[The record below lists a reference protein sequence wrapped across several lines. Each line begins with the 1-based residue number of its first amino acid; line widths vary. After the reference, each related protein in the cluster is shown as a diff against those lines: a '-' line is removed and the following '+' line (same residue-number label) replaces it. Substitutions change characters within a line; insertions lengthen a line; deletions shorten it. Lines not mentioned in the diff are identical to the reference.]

1 MNKILGILLLL
12 VFVCVGTTLLNDAF
26 VESFNMQNIVR
37 YSAFY
42 GIIGVGVAMVIITG
56 GIDLSIGSVIGLVG
70 CVLPMLLVDNGWSVP
85 ASLSAVMLLSVI
97 IGFTHGLL
105 ITKMRLQPFIVTLC
119 GLLVY
124 RGLARWMTS
133 DQTKGFGS
141 EFNDSLRLLA
151 IGKPCSVALLSL
163 LAGIGLTLWSV
174 WNLLNSPRPH
184 DDSTDDPSIRWHLPM
199 VGVLLGLLLVT
210 IGGSRFVYGYQV
222 DVSGTLIS
230 LGSLDI
236 AGWSTRVHPD
246 AVRLP
251 RQLMSWASWGVIPG
265 VFWLMIVLGVRN
277 PRSIVFPL
285 VMVGVAAG
293 LVWASTTL
301 VNRPDDWFWLGARW
315 ARTWRIVGVFSS
327 LGLLM
332 AALAWLGQ
340 RAVRIAGAAATAPL
354 LLTTGCAVLGLLSQT
369 PLGETLVPAPFIVL
383 MLMAFAASVFLNQT
397 IYGRYLLALG
407 NNEEAARFSGINTVR
422 MTILAYV
429 LCSLAAGLGGILF
442 ALDTNSIQPASHGN
456 FYELYAI
463 AAAVLG
469 GCSLRGGEGT
479 ILGVV
484 IGAAV
489 MRVLYNSINLIGIPS
504 QLEFAIIGLVIL
516 LGVVADEMVKRI
528 ASRQTQS
535 PER

>member
-1 MNKILGILLLL
+1 MNKIFGILLLL
-12 VFVCVGTTLLNDAF
+12 VFICVGTTLLNDAF

-85 ASLSAVMLLSVI
+85 MSLAAVMLLALI
-97 IGFTHGLL
+97 IGLTHGLL

-124 RGLARWMTS
+124 RGLARWITT

-151 IGKPCSVALLSL
+151 IGKPCSVALLAL
-163 LAGIGLTLWSV
+163 LAGAGVMLWSG
-174 WNLLNSPRPH
+174 WRLIRSRRTH
-184 DDSTDDPSIRWHLPM
+184 DLSTETVTAPWHLPT
-199 VGVLLGLLLVT
+199 VGVILGLLLIA
-210 IGGSRFVYGYQV
+210 IGGSRFAYGYQV
-222 DVSGTLIS
+222 DMGGTLIS

-236 AGWSTRVHPD
+236 PGWSTRVHPD
-246 AVRLP
+246 GVGLP
-251 RQLMSWASWGVIPG
+251 RQLMSWAGWGVIPG
-265 VFWLMIVLGVRN
+265 VLWLMVVLSVRN
-277 PRSIVFPL
+277 LRAMVVPL
-285 VMVGVAAG
+285 VLTGVAAG
-293 LVWASTTL
+293 LVGGATWL
-301 VNRPDDWFWLGARW
+301 VDRPGDWFWLGKNW
-315 ARTWRIVGVFSS
+315 ARTWRIIGVFSS

-332 AALAWLGQ
+332 ASLAWLGQ
-340 RAVRIAGAAATAPL
+340 QAVRIAGTAATAPL
-354 LLTTGCAVLGLLSQT
+354 VLTTGCAILGLLGET
-369 PLGETLVPAPFIVL
+369 PLGETLVPAPLIVL
-383 MLMAFAASVFLNQT
+383 ILMAVVASIFLNQT

-407 NNEEAARFSGINTVR
+407 NNEEAARFSGINTDR
-422 MTILAYV
+422 MIILAYV

-442 ALDTNSIQPASHGN
+442 ALDTNSMQPASHGN

-528 ASRQTQS
+528 ASRQRTES
-535 PER
+535 